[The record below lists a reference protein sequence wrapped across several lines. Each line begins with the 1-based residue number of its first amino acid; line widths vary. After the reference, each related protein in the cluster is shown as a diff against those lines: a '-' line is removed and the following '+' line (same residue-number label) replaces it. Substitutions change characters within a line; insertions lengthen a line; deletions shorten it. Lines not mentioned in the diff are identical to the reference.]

1 MCQSV
6 QTYFNNKHSHGN
18 KKTYV
23 SHTILYLY
31 TRGLAWHRLTAKRT
45 GASHI
50 TLWLCGFRQHL
61 GK

>member
-1 MCQSV
+1 MPG
-6 QTYFNNKHSHGN
+6 QTYFNNKNSHGN
-18 KKTYV
+18 QKNIRVTYNT
-23 SHTILYLY
+23 S
-31 TRGLAWHRLTAKRT
+31 TRGFAWHRLTAKRT